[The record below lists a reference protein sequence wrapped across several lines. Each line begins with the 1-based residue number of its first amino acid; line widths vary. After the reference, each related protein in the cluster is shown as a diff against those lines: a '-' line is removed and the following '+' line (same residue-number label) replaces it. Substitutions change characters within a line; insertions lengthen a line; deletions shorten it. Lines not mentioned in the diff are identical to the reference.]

1 MAGEGGPG
9 WRSIEGLA
17 WLARVGVAP
26 LEPWRVAMGWATFT
40 AMSHAR
46 RLERAGLVARAARV
60 RGDGGALLYATT
72 HGVEVARARRG
83 VRALALSKPPAA
95 VSWPHHEAC
104 ADMAAYLAVRQR
116 TMLAP
121 RELLVDERWVG
132 QLEWSEHG
140 ETRRRG
146 HRPDFVAT
154 AANGDTMAIEVELTA
169 KSRPR
174 LRSVLGMYVGWLGA
188 GRVDAVLYVVDGE
201 RERRLVEREAREA
214 GLESGEK
221 FGVWRLAE
229 DVRDRV
235 YGNQRDAA

>member
-26 LEPWRVAMGWATFT
+26 VEPWRAAMGWAVFT

-46 RLERAGLVARAARV
+46 RLERAGLIARAARV
-60 RGDGGALLYATT
+60 RGDGGALLYATV
-72 HGVEVARARRG
+72 HGVDVARARRG
-83 VRALALSKPPAA
+83 VRALALSKAPAA

-104 ADMAAYLAVRQR
+104 ADMAAYLTVRQR
-116 TMLAP
+116 AMLAP

-132 QLEWSEHG
+132 ELEWREHD

-154 AANGDTMAIEVELTA
+154 AASANTMAPA
-169 KSRPR
+169 
-174 LRSVLGMYVGWLGA
+174 
-188 GRVDAVLYVVDGE
+188 
-201 RERRLVEREAREA
+201 
-214 GLESGEK
+214 
-221 FGVWRLAE
+221 
-229 DVRDRV
+229 
-235 YGNQRDAA
+235 